1 MVKNFER
8 VTFTGSQG
16 DTLAARLDRPEGQVQ
31 AIALF
36 AHCFTCSK
44 DVFAAARVSQGL
56 TEAGF
61 AVLRFDFTGL
71 GQSGGDFANTNFS
84 SNVADLV
91 AAADYLRGTMG
102 APQILIGHSLGGAAV
117 IKAALAVPEVKA
129 VATIGAP
136 AEASHVKENFRADIS
151 HIEQNGQAL
160 VELGG
165 RQFAIKKQFLDD
177 LDSHSIRSAAADLR
191 KPLLVMHAPRDQ
203 TVGIENAGELFVAAR
218 HPKSF
223 VSLDT
228 ADHLLTDRGDAA
240 YVANVLS
247 AWASRYIDFDAPPGE
262 MRDVPA
268 PVDGAVVVRETGNG
282 KFQQDV
288 VAGPHIQHA
297 DEPKSFGG
305 DETGPSP
312 YEFVSAGLGACTSM
326 TMRLYADRKKWPVDR
341 ITVTVHHDKVH
352 AEDCEDCENNNGAKI
367 DQFARAIEI
376 EGDLDQAQIDKLMEI
391 ADKCPVHRTLNAPVH
406 IPTKRVGGN
415 VPG

>member
-1 MVKNFER
+1 MAKNFER
-8 VTFTGSQG
+8 VTFQGSLG
-16 DTLAARLDRPEGQVQ
+16 EPLAARLDMPDGQVQ

-44 DVFAAARVSQGL
+44 EIFAAARISQGL
-56 TEAGF
+56 TRAGF

-84 SNVADLV
+84 SNVADLL
-91 AAADYLRGTMG
+91 AAADYLKGTLG

-117 IKAALAVPEVKA
+117 IKAASALPDVKA

-136 AEASHVKENFRADIS
+136 AEANHVKENFRADIS
-151 HIEQNGQAL
+151 EIESKGEATVQ
-160 VELGG
+160 LGG
-165 RQFAIKKQFLDD
+165 RQFSIKKQFLDD

-191 KPLLVMHAPRDQ
+191 KPLLVMHAPLDQ
-203 TVGIENAGELFVAAR
+203 TVGVENAAELFTAAR

-240 YVANVLS
+240 YVAQVLA
-247 AWASRYIDFDAPPGE
+247 AWASRYIDFDAPAQE
-262 MRDVPA
+262 SRDVPS
-268 PVDGAVVVRETGNG
+268 PVEGAVVVRETGNG

-288 VAGPHIQHA
+288 VVGPHVQHA

-326 TMRLYADRKKWPVDR
+326 TMRMYADRKKWPVDR
-341 ITVTVHHDKVH
+341 ITVTVHHDKIH
-352 AEDCEDCENNNGAKI
+352 GQDCETCEEKPDSKI
-367 DQFARAIEI
+367 DRFARDIEI
-376 EGDLDQAQIDKLMEI
+376 EGDLTDEQLDKLMEI
-391 ADKCPVHRTLNAPVH
+391 ADKCPVHRTLNAPVD
-406 IPTKRVGGN
+406 IPTKRIGTQ
-415 VPG
+415 